1 MYIYNNLFIR
11 VRCLLLC
18 VFISVSILLLLW
30 SSWWINRLDAPQDFR
45 AVHCCQAITPPKK
58 EKHIV
63 GKTKQKIHTHTQ
75 TRMPQTQKKSTTG
88 TTPPTRPKKKT
99 TKLSEAFGDI
109 ISDPVV
115 DWLHRGTPMVWIC
128 AASQQGYSDVT
139 PRVLAAFFDDSEGL
153 GKYGAA
159 LRIGC
164 ILRIE
169 MTCSH
174 WINHHVPAFTHYS
187 LLNQESPQ
195 GRSHKRCNL
204 PLICLSYQFFF
215 HCYGSSWETSII

>member
-1 MYIYNNLFIR
+1 
-11 VRCLLLC
+11 
-18 VFISVSILLLLW
+18 
-30 SSWWINRLDAPQDFR
+30 
-45 AVHCCQAITPPKK
+45 
-58 EKHIV
+58 
-63 GKTKQKIHTHTQ
+63 
-75 TRMPQTQKKSTTG
+75 MPQTQKKSTTG

-115 DWLHRGTPMVWIC
+115 EWLHRGTPMVWIC

-174 WINHHVPAFTHYS
+174 
-187 LLNQESPQ
+187 
-195 GRSHKRCNL
+195 
-204 PLICLSYQFFF
+204 
-215 HCYGSSWETSII
+215 